1 MNVADAVRQMLWE
14 VRVTQQ
20 ELGKR
25 LNGRQSLISM
35 RLSRG
40 NRITVAKVLEMIEA
54 CDYEMVIQPRKTA
67 FRPKDQILITQDN
80 GI

>member
-1 MNVADAVRQMLWE
+1 
-14 VRVTQQ
+14 
-20 ELGKR
+20 
-25 LNGRQSLISM
+25 M